1 MEESISVLWIL
12 VVFFFFLHGMIY
24 LQFRI
29 LPQYVGIVKHEDNI
43 LIRIEVPGEI
53 LYPSQTGQVKRL

>member
-1 MEESISVLWIL
+1 
-12 VVFFFFLHGMIY
+12 MIY

-53 LYPSQTGQVKRL
+53 LYPSQTGQVKTSIVGQNIRKHSITKPLS